1 VKLSVVII
9 SSFLL
14 NGCALFTTER
24 EAVIPEP
31 PPFYTQAEVDALN
44 AEIQCKNLA
53 RNPVQIA
60 RCSTKR

>member
-1 VKLSVVII
+1 MKLSVVII

-24 EAVIPEP
+24 ETIVARP
-31 PPFYTQAEVDALN
+31 PVYTADEVDALN

-53 RNPVQIA
+53 RNSVQVA

>member
-1 VKLSVVII
+1 MRIALICV

-14 NGCALFTTER
+14 YGCALLTTER
-24 EAVIPEP
+24 ETIVQRP
-31 PPFYTQAEVDALN
+31 PVYTADEVDALN

-53 RNPVQIA
+53 RNAVQVA